1 MFEWNERVLIMMK
14 KLILLLVFLGA
25 FAVTAQQR
33 IATVDMD
40 KIFREYYKTKIVEA
54 NLKRQADIYKEYA
67 VKLQE
72 EIRRLRSQFIE
83 LRDASLNVVLT
94 EAARENKRLA
104 ARDVYAKISAK
115 ENELKNYNR
124 EKQAQL
130 RDDQDRQRAK
140 ILSEIQVVV
149 KNQAALGGYQLV
161 LDNKALSIAGLPIV
175 VYSTPA
181 ADITASVLKELN
193 AGNHTVNN
201 KNP

>member
-1 MFEWNERVLIMMK
+1 MMK
-14 KLILLLVFLGA
+14 RMLLLFVFLGA
-25 FAVTAQQR
+25 FAASAQQR

-40 KIFREYYKTKIVEA
+40 KVFREYYKTKIVEA

-72 EIRRLRSQFIE
+72 EIRKLQAQFIE

-94 EAARENKRLA
+94 EAARESKRLA
-104 ARDVYAKISAK
+104 ARDKYARIVAK

-149 KNQAALGGYQLV
+149 KNQATLGGYQLV
-161 LDNKALSIAGLPIV
+161 LDNKALSISGLPIV
-175 VYSTPA
+175 VYSAPA
-181 ADITASVLKELN
+181 TDITVSVIKELN
-193 AGNHTVNN
+193 AGNHTSNN
-201 KNP
+201 KKQ

>member
-1 MFEWNERVLIMMK
+1 MMK

-104 ARDVYAKISAK
+104 ARDVYAKIAAK